1 MGPDDDRHLSRL
13 RAGDETAELLRRER
27 PEMTVDEIDRLHRRL
42 HPPRARRRA
51 PSVVV
56 AFCLAL
62 GLVFMTAGTGL
73 AISGFATS
81 HEAVQAQYPDSA
93 AGRPPSAPS
102 GHQGGGQQP
111 NGRSVAAGPPTS
123 TARGG
128 HTQSRP
134 PSLGDT
140 VRTRHSTDRLG
151 LSEAE
156 SRTGAPF
163 TGYGAI
169 PILATGIALFVTG
182 AVGRR
187 PARPRRAGA

>member
-1 MGPDDDRHLSRL
+1 MGREDRHPPRP
-13 RAGDETAELLRRER
+13 RALAETAELLRRER

-42 HPPRARRRA
+42 HPPSAQRRA
-51 PSVVV
+51 SRVVV

-62 GLVFMTAGTGL
+62 GLVFTTAGTGL

-81 HEAVQAQYPDSA
+81 DEPVQAQYPDSA
-93 AGRPPSAPS
+93 AGRPPSAPP
-102 GHQGGGQQP
+102 GQQGGGQQP
-111 NGRSVAAGPPTS
+111 NGGSGAAGPPTS
-123 TARGG
+123 SADAGR
-128 HTQSRP
+128 TQSRP

-140 VRTRHSTDRLG
+140 ARARHTTDRLG

-169 PILATGIALFVTG
+169 PILAAGIALFVTG
-182 AVGRR
+182 AVVHR
-187 PARPRRAGA
+187 PARSQ

>member
-1 MGPDDDRHLSRL
+1 MGPDDRHLRL
-13 RAGDETAELLRRER
+13 RALEETAELLRRER

-42 HPPRARRRA
+42 HPPSARRRA

-62 GLVFMTAGTGL
+62 GLVFTTAGTGL

-81 HEAVQAQYPDSA
+81 DQPVQAQYPDSA
-93 AGRPPSAPS
+93 AGRPPGRP
-102 GHQGGGQQP
+102 GGGQQP
-111 NGRSVAAGPPTS
+111 NGGSGAAGPPS
-123 TARGG
+123 SAAHGG
-128 HTQSRP
+128 PTQSRP

-140 VRTRHSTDRLG
+140 ASARHSTDRVG

-169 PILATGIALFVTG
+169 PILAAGIVLFVTG
-182 AVGRR
+182 AVVHR
-187 PARPRRAGA
+187 PARSR

>member
-1 MGPDDDRHLSRL
+1 MGTDDRHLRL
-13 RAGDETAELLRRER
+13 RVLEETAELLRRER

-42 HPPRARRRA
+42 HPPSARRRA

-81 HEAVQAQYPDSA
+81 DEAVQAQYPESA
-93 AGRPPSAPS
+93 AGRPPSVPP

-111 NGRSVAAGPPTS
+111 NVGSGAAGPPTS
-123 TARGG
+123 AAHGG
-128 HTQSRP
+128 PTQSRP

-140 VRTRHSTDRLG
+140 ARARHSTDRVG

-169 PILATGIALFVTG
+169 PILAAGIALFVTG
-182 AVGRR
+182 AVVRR
-187 PARPRRAGA
+187 PARSR

>member
-1 MGPDDDRHLSRL
+1 MRPDDRHLAWRGAL
-13 RAGDETAELLRRER
+13 AETAELLRRER

-42 HPPRARRRA
+42 HPPSAQRRA
-51 PSVVV
+51 PSIVV

-81 HEAVQAQYPDSA
+81 DEAVQAQYPDSA
-93 AGRPPSAPS
+93 AGGPPSATP
-102 GHQGGGQQP
+102 GHQGGGLQP
-111 NGRSVAAGPPTS
+111 NGGSAAGARTS
-123 TARGG
+123 SAHGG

-140 VRTRHSTDRLG
+140 ARARRTTDRLE

-156 SRTGAPF
+156 SRTSAPF

-169 PILATGIALFVTG
+169 PILAAGIALFVTG
-182 AVGRR
+182 AVVHRPGRSR
-187 PARPRRAGA
+187 